1 MLLLNKELCRGVAK
15 KPLWG
20 TREIGSQKEGNEKF
34 TFTLARKYFV
44 KTA

>member
-34 TFTLARKYFV
+34 TLARKYFV